1 MCTTIY
7 RTHFFNIYK
16 KPSSDNQVSDFKS
29 PESVAEPSKLTT
41 NAFEGFA
48 PARPFDESTSPLPI
62 TKATPGGVPVTNLG
76 DSFYKYTL

>member
-1 MCTTIY
+1 MLPNEIM
-7 RTHFFNIYK
+7 FDFNLASEFI
-16 KPSSDNQVSDFKS
+16 VKS

-62 TKATPGGVPVTNLG
+62 TKATPGGVPVY
-76 DSFYKYTL
+76 SPSA